1 MSKVAVVTDSNSG
14 ITLAQAKAKGIFIV
28 PMPFIIDG
36 NEYEE
41 EISLSQEEFYK
52 KLIGDAS
59 ISTSQ
64 PSTYSLSELW
74 NEILKEYDEI
84 IYIPM
89 SSGLSNSCQTATILS
104 HEEDFEGK
112 VHVLDLQRISVTQ
125 KSAAYEAKY
134 LLDHGKTCEEVC
146 SYLMG
151 TKMHA
156 SIYIMVDTLKYLKRG
171 GRVTPTAAALANLLN
186 IKPVLQIQGQKLDSF
201 TKVLSVRV
209 ARIKMINAIK
219 ADMESRFK
227 EEIEKGEVILSMAY
241 TNNVDEALD
250 FKKQIEEAIPEL
262 PVVFSNPL
270 SLSVSCHI
278 GPGALAVTIQHS
290 CVKAED
296 LKDEA

>member
-1 MSKVAVVTDSNSG
+1 MAKVAVVTDSNSG
-14 ITLAQAKAKGIFIV
+14 ITLAQAKAKGVFIV

-64 PSTYSLSELW
+64 PSTYALSELW
-74 NEILKEYDEI
+74 SNILKDYDEI

-104 HEEDFEGK
+104 HEEEFEGK

-125 KSAAYEAKY
+125 KTATYEAKY
-134 LLDHGKTCEEVC
+134 LLDQGKSCKEVC
-146 SYLMG
+146 DYLME

-171 GRVTPTAAALANLLN
+171 GRVTPAAAALANLLN

-219 ADMESRFK
+219 ADMETRFK
-227 EEIEKGEVILSMAY
+227 DEIAKGEVILSMAY
-241 TNNVDEALD
+241 TNNIEEALD

-262 PVVFSNPL
+262 PVIFCNPL

-278 GPGALAVTIQHS
+278 GPGALAVTIQRS
-290 CVKAED
+290 CIKDE

>member
-1 MSKVAVVTDSNSG
+1 MAKVAVVTDSNSG
-14 ITLAQAKAKGIFIV
+14 ITLAQAKAKGVFIV

-64 PSTYSLSELW
+64 PSTYALSELW
-74 NEILKEYDEI
+74 SNILKDYDEI

-104 HEEDFEGK
+104 HEEEFEGK

-125 KSAAYEAKY
+125 KTATYEAKY
-134 LLDHGKTCEEVC
+134 LLDHGKSCKEVC
-146 SYLMG
+146 DYLME

-171 GRVTPTAAALANLLN
+171 GRVTPAAAALANLLN

-219 ADMESRFK
+219 ADMETRFK
-227 EEIEKGEVILSMAY
+227 DEIAKGEVILSMAY
-241 TNNVDEALD
+241 TNNIEEALD

-262 PVVFSNPL
+262 PVIFCNPL

-278 GPGALAVTIQHS
+278 GPGALAVTIQRS
-290 CVKAED
+290 CIKDE